1 MVSVLKRKK
10 ISKDIVFMSC
20 IDLFWVFLKIGWLTL
35 GGGYVMI
42 PLFMEEFVKKRKWVT
57 QDEFLETL
65 TLAQL
70 FPGPI
75 ALNFAVAIGYR
86 LKRLKGALVSAT
98 AVILP
103 SFVSILVIAIF
114 FLRFEENKFVQ
125 GLFYGLRPA
134 IAGLMVFSIYEI
146 LSKYKFTYIK
156 IIITILFTLVLI
168 LFKLNPVY
176 IIILALIGSILWV
189 YTGH

>member
-10 ISKDIVFMSC
+10 ISKDIVFMSY

-156 IIITILFTLVLI
+156 IIIAILFTLVLI

>member
-1 MVSVLKRKK
+1 
-10 ISKDIVFMSC
+10 MSY

-156 IIITILFTLVLI
+156 IIIAILFTLVLI